1 MKKGET
7 FQITRSGD
15 GFAPAGMAG
24 GGSNQREDPS
34 C

>member
-1 MKKGET
+1 MKMGENP
-7 FQITRSGD
+7 QITRSGD

-24 GGSNQREDPS
+24 GGSNQREGTP